1 MSTATP
7 WLRKIEASD
16 HMRPIKIPVIKDIGD
31 VYLEQGETGV
41 NECEKSWLHIKYY
54 EAHPGVKN

>member
-1 MSTATP
+1 MTTATP

-54 EAHPGVKN
+54 EAGG